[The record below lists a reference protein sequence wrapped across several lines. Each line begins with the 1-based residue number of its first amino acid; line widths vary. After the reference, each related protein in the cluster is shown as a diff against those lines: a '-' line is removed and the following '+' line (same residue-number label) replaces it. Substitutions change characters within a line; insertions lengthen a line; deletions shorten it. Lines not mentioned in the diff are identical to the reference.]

1 MDFIDIF
8 GILEKHDAWIRSN
21 SGGKKADLT
30 GANLT
35 WADLTGANLSK
46 ALNIDTLLWG
56 LNTAFYLLQCPKT
69 GAYTAYQKAKGEF
82 DCRVGNPSRRAPL
95 IGHKPHLQGQQSDGD
110 QYYGYRGAPRWR
122 PSSE

>member
-1 MDFIDIF
+1 MDFIHIF

-21 SGGKKADLT
+21 SGGKKADLS
-30 GANLT
+30 
-35 WADLTGANLSK
+35 GANLSK

-122 PSSE
+122 LSSE